1 MKRTTDSGR
10 MSWLLAA
17 AVSIA
22 LTYVVSFWS
31 GSEAQEAPVGRGS
44 SELIA
49 GTWSGTAVQPGF
61 GRYPMTMSIAS
72 PERGNTDYPTLNCG
86 GTLRRFGS
94 ASSLTYIE
102 TIVYGADRCYS
113 GGTIT
118 LMVLG
123 VDELQW
129 EYWHPAGVTATA
141 RLNRISG

>member
-1 MKRTTDSGR
+1 MKRTTASGR

-17 AVSIA
+17 VVSIA
-22 LTYVVSFWS
+22 LTYGVSFWS
-31 GSEAQEAPVGRGS
+31 RAAAEDAPAGRGS
-44 SELIA
+44 SELIVA
-49 GTWSGTAVQPGF
+49 TWSGTAVQPGF
-61 GRYPMTMSIAS
+61 GRYPMTMNIAS

-86 GTLRRFGS
+86 GTLHRLGS
-94 ASSLTYIE
+94 ASSLTYTE

-129 EYWHPAGVTATA
+129 EYWHPVGVTATA